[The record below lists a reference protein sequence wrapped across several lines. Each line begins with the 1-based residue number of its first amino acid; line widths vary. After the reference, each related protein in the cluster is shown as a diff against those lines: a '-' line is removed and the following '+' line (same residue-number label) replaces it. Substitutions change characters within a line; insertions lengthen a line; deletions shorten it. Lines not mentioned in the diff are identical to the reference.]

1 MAARWTGCSS
11 GRRAREMR
19 KSKRAAAG
27 DVARDR
33 EWMVGATRR
42 HRGRGA
48 GAPGGYKR
56 NAAWVTRSTYSS
68 PLYVR
73 WLVRGGDEVVV
84 VRSAWHYST
93 AEISRGSG
101 KGGALSTACRGTA
114 HWRARC
120 GREGGRV
127 RVARASA
134 RCGEAGRR
142 TRSRCVLVGWLAGEA
157 GRVGTDGPK
166 KRKQRWSGKNS
177 WFGLAGTE
185 EDKQADWPG
194 PAASVERKE

>member
-56 NAAWVTRSTYSS
+56 NAARVTRSTYSS
-68 PLYVR
+68 ALYVR
-73 WLVRGGDEVVV
+73 WLVRGSDEVIV

-93 AEISRGSG
+93 AEISR
-101 KGGALSTACRGTA
+101 AAERG
-114 HWRARC
+114 ARC
-120 GREGGRV
+120 PRLVAGRRTGELGAAGREGGLGLR
-127 RVARASA
+127 ARARGAA
-134 RCGEAGRR
+134 RPADAPGPGA
-142 TRSRCVLVGWLAGEA
+142 SWLVGWLARLVELGQM
-157 GRVGTDGPK
+157 GRRRGNKDGPG
-166 KRKQRWSGKNS
+166 RIA
-177 WFGLAGTE
+177 GLG
-185 EDKQADWPG
+185 
-194 PAASVERKE
+194 